1 MATLTDNNAADDKI
15 CRAVWLKVV
24 RSVHWLSFVA
34 GDGKGVRQL
43 AAFADANAAQTGLT
57 PCQGT
62 AFPDRSN

>member
-1 MATLTDNNAADDKI
+1 MVERRGEGKP
-15 CRAVWLKVV
+15 V
-24 RSVHWLSFVA
+24 RGHRLRRTNLSFQLSL